1 LIKILK
7 IQRRRFTTF
16 SRSNIK
22 VEIVS
27 RLYYFADIVWK
38 IQIQTLLVREEAMEV
53 AEAIVVADM
62 EAAADMEAVDMEE
75 DGVAALEV
83 QDRFDQHQSKSGTNS
98 MLKSNQ

>member
-1 LIKILK
+1 
-7 IQRRRFTTF
+7 
-16 SRSNIK
+16 
-22 VEIVS
+22 
-27 RLYYFADIVWK
+27 
-38 IQIQTLLVREEAMEV
+38 MEV

-62 EAAADMEAVDMEE
+62 EAADMEAADMEAADMEE